1 MQCKFINWAFA
12 TMLLILMVIPLLEP
26 QSVYASW
33 FVPVISISILYRF
46 RIIIIAV
53 RILLIDGE
61 KRQWLKKQLQTC
73 LPRYQLSREKIF
85 HIFFYLIVTIELIAY
100 GWILVAFIY
109 LLTAIAI
116 AIIQDE
122 LTQVADR
129 C

>member
-1 MQCKFINWAFA
+1 MQFKFINWAFA

-33 FVPVISISILYRF
+33 FVPVIGISILYRF
-46 RIIIIAV
+46 RLIIIAV
-53 RILLIDGE
+53 RILLLDGE
-61 KRQWLKKQLQTC
+61 KRQWLKKQLHTC

-100 GWILVAFIY
+100 GWILVGLIY

-122 LTQVADR
+122 LTQVTDR